1 MNVGNLPCG
10 SGSAR
15 DSSAVH
21 VAYANVMAL
30 VLPTSQNF
38 FHTGNAIDL
47 ALTTNLL
54 PMDGLRRGGE
64 GIFDLVLRDSIFSS
78 SLVLWET
85 IFLVEGYLL
94 FVFLFFWFFLVD

>member
-1 MNVGNLPCG
+1 MNVGNLPRG

-15 DSSAVH
+15 DASAVLIT
-21 VAYANVMAL
+21 YANVMAL
-30 VLPTSQNF
+30 VFTSRSF
-38 FHTGNAIDL
+38 FYMGNAINL
-47 ALTTNLL
+47 AFPTNLL